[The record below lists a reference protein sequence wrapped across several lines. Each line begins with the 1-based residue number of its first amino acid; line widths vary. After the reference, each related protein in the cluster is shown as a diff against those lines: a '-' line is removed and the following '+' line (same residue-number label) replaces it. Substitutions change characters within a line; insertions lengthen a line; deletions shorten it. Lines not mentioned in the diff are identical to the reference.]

1 MSSHKFN
8 LFLSFYSTNVLKN
21 LISNSTWIGSVIT
34 IPNRVDIVK
43 DISQF
48 LTFSSVMSMALNVIK
63 QMDDSIAVKET
74 RYKISLNHQGNKNV
88 FLILEFISLF
98 FPADFLV
105 ANVFWRVFLSL
116 TDLDCRLLVR
126 LYNWTSKKTGR

>member
-1 MSSHKFN
+1 
-8 LFLSFYSTNVLKN
+8 
-21 LISNSTWIGSVIT
+21 
-34 IPNRVDIVK
+34 
-43 DISQF
+43 
-48 LTFSSVMSMALNVIK
+48 MSMALNVIK

-105 ANVFWRVFLSL
+105 ANVFRRVFLSL

-126 LYNWTSKKTGR
+126 LYN